1 VTNTGD
7 LLSAAS
13 ILLGIITFL
22 YGLWHTELDEAEE
35 IQVPRHL
42 EDAAPQRRKVRAA
55 RRKAFFVA
63 AAASVFVL
71 VFAPEVIGAL
81 DDMVDDYDAVEVS
94 LLVVWV
100 GLIWLA
106 WHSGRTA
113 WRLHRHHRRLTP

>member
-1 VTNTGD
+1 MTNAGD

-22 YGLWHTELDEAEE
+22 YGLWHAELDTAES
-35 IQVPRHL
+35 IQPPRHL
-42 EDAAPQRRKVRAA
+42 EDAGPHRRTVAIA
-55 RRKAFFVA
+55 RRKALTVALA
-63 AAASVFVL
+63 AALFVL

-81 DDMVDDYDAVEVS
+81 DEMFDDYDAVEVS

-106 WHSGRTA
+106 AHSGATA
-113 WRLHRHHRRLTP
+113 WRLHQQHRRLTP